1 MALSTISG
9 TTGITDA
16 TITSAKLAD
25 FAAAVDLNGVE
36 LILDADQDTS
46 ITADTDD
53 RIDFKIANVEHFSF
67 SNSSGDTIVKPMVD
81 AKDIKFQQYDGRT
94 LLDINDAG
102 FVGIEN
108 GATGPGAIRIFE
120 DTDNGS
126 NYVGLSVGNVSTA
139 YTLVFPNAD
148 GSSGQAL
155 TTNGSGVL
163 SFTTLSANT
172 PSSADGQ
179 ALGSASLEWSDLFLA
194 DASTIQFGNDQDV
207 ILTHVADTGLL
218 LSGTNVIQFNDASQN
233 IGAPSATVLDI
244 NATDE
249 IELNATLVDVNANLD
264 VSGTYTGGGLM
275 TTGGN
280 IVIPDAGNIGSASDT
295 DAIAISSGG
304 VVTMNQI
311 PVFSAGINVSG
322 GSIAGTLSTAA
333 QANVTSLG
341 TLTTLT
347 VDNVIVNGTT
357 IGHTDDTDLITL
369 ADGIA
374 TVAGELS
381 VTTLDIGGTNVTA
394 TAAELNYVDGVTSA
408 VQTQIDTKASTGKAI
423 AMAIV
428 FG

>member
-81 AKDIKFQQYDGRT
+81 AKDIKFQQFDGRT

-120 DTDNGS
+120 DSDLGS

-179 ALGSASLEWSDLFLA
+179 ALGSASLEW
-194 DASTIQFGNDQDV
+194 
-207 ILTHVADTGLL
+207 
-218 LSGTNVIQFNDASQN
+218 
-233 IGAPSATVLDI
+233 
-244 NATDE
+244 
-249 IELNATLVDVNANLD
+249 
-264 VSGTYTGGGLM
+264 
-275 TTGGN
+275 
-280 IVIPDAGNIGSASDT
+280 
-295 DAIAISSGG
+295 
-304 VVTMNQI
+304 
-311 PVFSAGINVSG
+311 
-322 GSIAGTLSTAA
+322 
-333 QANVTSLG
+333 
-341 TLTTLT
+341 
-347 VDNVIVNGTT
+347 
-357 IGHTDDTDLITL
+357 
-369 ADGIA
+369 
-374 TVAGELS
+374 
-381 VTTLDIGGTNVTA
+381 
-394 TAAELNYVDGVTSA
+394 
-408 VQTQIDTKASTGKAI
+408 
-423 AMAIV
+423 
-428 FG
+428 